1 MLHRLHG
8 VVDISQGCDDEHYVL
23 HRADRWNGHGGGRK
37 APRRGHDDALHDPRR
52 RERAL
57 DHRVVVGSDRVGGS
71 LGVVDRRH
79 ALGDDDHPRGEPL
92 PEKADRR
99 LQRAPSGGI
108 VEKADHGVA
117 DQLGVAPLVHQ
128 LLLVEAVG
136 ERRHDVG
143 PSHDHG
149 QRHKREDEDRQPVL
163 DGTQDHVATGVV
175 TAPQPPRTRGTCS
188 RCCGR

>member
-1 MLHRLHG
+1 MPG
-8 VVDISQGCDDEHYVL
+8 DPAYVDQVPPEV
-23 HRADRWNGHGGGRK
+23 
-37 APRRGHDDALHDPRR
+37 
-52 RERAL
+52 
-57 DHRVVVGSDRVGGS
+57 
-71 LGVVDRRH
+71 VVDRRH
-79 ALGDDDHPRGEPL
+79 ALGDDDYPRGEPL

-149 QRHKREDEDRQPVL
+149 QRHKRTTIAIRGIGDCPFLPLGQEDEARILAAPHFLAVLRIRRQQWMIVELPAGDTVR
-163 DGTQDHVATGVV
+163 ATRHMKAGY
-175 TAPQPPRTRGTCS
+175 AA
-188 RCCGR
+188 